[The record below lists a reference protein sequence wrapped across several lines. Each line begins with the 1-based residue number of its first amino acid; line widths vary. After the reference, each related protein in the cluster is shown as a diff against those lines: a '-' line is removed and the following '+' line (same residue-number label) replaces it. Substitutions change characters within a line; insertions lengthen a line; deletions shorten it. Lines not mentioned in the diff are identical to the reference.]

1 MDLNTIIFGVLAILS
16 LASFFYLGK
25 MRVSK
30 SQRERDDRIDWTARK
45 FSFRSCITIALG
57 LFIAIYA
64 VDLIFFN

>member
-25 MRVSK
+25 MRASK

-64 VDLIFFN
+64 LDLIFFD

>member
-1 MDLNTIIFGVLAILS
+1 MDLNTMIFGVLAILS
-16 LASFFYLGK
+16 LATFFYLGK
-25 MRVSK
+25 MRASK
-30 SQRERDDRIDWTARK
+30 SQRERNDRIDWTARK

>member
-1 MDLNTIIFGVLAILS
+1 MIFGVLAILS
-16 LASFFYLGK
+16 LATFFYLGK
-25 MRVSK
+25 MRASK

-64 VDLIFFN
+64 VALIFFN

>member
-16 LASFFYLGK
+16 LATFFYLGK
-25 MRVSK
+25 MRASK
-30 SQRERDDRIDWTARK
+30 AQRERDYRIDWTARK

-64 VDLIFFN
+64 LDLIFFD

>member
-1 MDLNTIIFGVLAILS
+1 MIFGVLAILS
-16 LASFFYLGK
+16 LATFFYLGK
-25 MRVSK
+25 MRASK
-30 SQRERDDRIDWTARK
+30 SQRERNDRIDWTARK

>member
-16 LASFFYLGK
+16 FATFFYLGK
-25 MRVSK
+25 MRASK

-45 FSFRSCITIALG
+45 FSIRSCITIALG